1 MNYFSELID
10 FDKKLVNRVIDSD
23 LDTTIVH
30 DLNWEILEET
40 ATHHL
45 VKSFW
50 FKQNFSESMTD
61 RVLMT
66 TYH

>member
-10 FDKKLVNRVIDSD
+10 FDQKLVSRPID
-23 LDTTIVH
+23 LDTVIVYESS
-30 DLNWEILEET
+30 WEILEET

-45 VKSFW
+45 IKSFW

>member
-10 FDKKLVNRVIDSD
+10 FDQKLVNRPID
-23 LDTTIVH
+23 LDTVIIH
-30 DLNWEILEET
+30 DPSWEILEET

-45 VKSFW
+45 IKSFW